1 MKPRSLNAAQRDL
14 YLRVAAMRDMEH
26 PAYTEDFPAHWPG
39 PPRPAPSTQPNP
51 VRPEPVEGLATL
63 TPADR
68 HINRLAA
75 AWLFLGASVAAFLV
89 SIALTR

>member
-14 YLRVAAMRDMEH
+14 YLRVAASRDMDD
-26 PAYTEDFPAHWPG
+26 PAYTEDYPLDRPDA
-39 PPRPAPSTQPNP
+39 PPPAPSTQPNP
-51 VRPEPVEGLATL
+51 VRPDHAEGLAAL

-68 HINRLAA
+68 RINRLAA

>member
-14 YLRVAAMRDMEH
+14 YLRVAASRDMED
-26 PAYTEDFPAHWPG
+26 PAYTQDFPTDWPDAPG
-39 PPRPAPSTQPNP
+39 PAPSTPPTP
-51 VRPEPVEGLATL
+51 VRPELVEGQEARRDLWMT
-63 TPADR
+63 
-68 HINRLAA
+68 RLAA